1 MTKTFDRCGIG
12 SLGFLDLRGR
22 SVSNSEQVLPLTK
35 VATKPQFLR
44 DLEGRND
51 TAFDALTGL
60 PGRLRGPSIFSAGLV
75 EVRCEAIPLG
85 ENRLQEG
92 VEPFG
97 AGHRFL
103 QLREK
108 LAGVHIS

>member
-1 MTKTFDRCGIG
+1 MA
-12 SLGFLDLRGR
+12 
-22 SVSNSEQVLPLTK
+22 K
-35 VATKPQFLR
+35 VTPVAQAFC
-44 DLEGRND
+44 DSEGRND
-51 TAFDALTGL
+51 AAFDALTGFS
-60 PGRLRGPSIFSAGLV
+60 GYFRGPSIFSAGLV
-75 EVRCEAIPLG
+75 EVCGEAIPFG

-92 VEPFG
+92 MEPFR